1 MINCGFKKKVLYFT
15 MFGMKYTTLLWNLN
29 KKLIR
34 FSSGFWKKFKNFQII
49 VEENGCG
56 SYGEIKWN
64 CFSFVLNQIENVQI
78 VLEIILYLIF
88 KERQCVNKTGFFEA
102 VVVFCSFLFIYVIY
116 NFTVFLVLR
125 PNKLNCTIT
134 GQKRQFRV
142 FIFLK
147 FICDYISQ
155 CVTLIHVWHLV
166 QTVSSF

>member
-88 KERQCVNKTGFFEA
+88 KERQCSNKTGFFEA
-102 VVVFCSFLFIYVIY
+102 VVVFCSFLFTYVIY
-116 NFTVFLVLR
+116 NFTVFLVLH

-142 FIFLK
+142 FNFFK
-147 FICDYISQ
+147 
-155 CVTLIHVWHLV
+155 
-166 QTVSSF
+166 SSFVTISVNVLLLFIFDI